1 MEQKRTIAP
10 FIGGMYGGLAA
21 LALAF
26 GFRFLMIADPD
37 PSSQATIAFSGLAF
51 SICFS
56 LAFLREHR
64 RQIAA
69 AREFLSRPRSYQ
81 D

>member
-21 LALAF
+21 LALGF
-26 GFRFLMIADPD
+26 GFRFLMITDPD
-37 PSSQATIAFSGLAF
+37 PTSQATIALAGLAF

-56 LAFLREHR
+56 LTFLREHR

>member
-1 MEQKRTIAP
+1 LEQKRTIAP
-10 FIGGMYGGLAA
+10 FIGGIYGSLAA

-26 GFRFLMIADPD
+26 GFRFLTIPDPD
-37 PSSQATIAFSGLAF
+37 PTSQATITLSGLAF

-56 LAFLREHR
+56 LTFLREHR

-69 AREFLSRPRSYQ
+69 AREFLGRPRSYR

>member
-10 FIGGMYGGLAA
+10 FIGGMYGSLAA
-21 LALAF
+21 LALAC
-26 GFRFLMIADPD
+26 GFRFLMIGDPD
-37 PSSQATIAFSGLAF
+37 PTSQATIALAGVAF

>member
-1 MEQKRTIAP
+1 MEQKRTIVP
-10 FIGGMYGGLAA
+10 FIGGMYGSLAA

-26 GFRFLMIADPD
+26 GFRFLMIGDPD
-37 PSSQATIAFSGLAF
+37 PTSQATIAFAGVAF

-69 AREFLSRPRSYQ
+69 AREFLGRPRSYQ

>member
-1 MEQKRTIAP
+1 MGQKRTIAP

-26 GFRFLMIADPD
+26 GFRFLMIRDPD
-37 PSSQATIAFSGLAF
+37 PTSQATIALSGVAF

-56 LAFLREHR
+56 LTFLREHR

-69 AREFLSRPRSYQ
+69 AREFLSRPRSYR

>member
-26 GFRFLMIADPD
+26 GFRFLVVPDPD
-37 PSSQATIAFSGLAF
+37 PTSQTTIILSGLAF
-51 SICFS
+51 SVCFS

>member
-10 FIGGMYGGLAA
+10 FIGGMYGSLAA
-21 LALAF
+21 LVFAF
-26 GFRFLMIADPD
+26 GFRFLIIPDPD
-37 PSSQATIAFSGLAF
+37 PTSQTTIILSGLAF

-56 LAFLREHR
+56 LTFLREHR

-69 AREFLSRPRSYQ
+69 ARKFLSRPRSYQ

>member
-1 MEQKRTIAP
+1 MMKTLRAVHNLQSGPRKIAP

-26 GFRFLMIADPD
+26 GFRFLMIPDPD
-37 PSSQATIAFSGLAF
+37 STSQATIAVAGLAF

-56 LAFLREHR
+56 
-64 RQIAA
+64 
-69 AREFLSRPRSYQ
+69 
-81 D
+81 

>member
-26 GFRFLMIADPD
+26 GFLFLMIRDPD
-37 PSSQATIAFSGLAF
+37 PTSQATIALSGVAF

-56 LAFLREHR
+56 LTFLREHR

-69 AREFLSRPRSYQ
+69 AREFLSRPRSYR

>member
-1 MEQKRTIAP
+1 LEQKRTIAP

-26 GFRFLMIADPD
+26 GFRFLIVPDPD
-37 PSSQATIAFSGLAF
+37 PTSQATIILSGLAF
-51 SICFS
+51 SVCFS
-56 LAFLREHR
+56 LAFFREHR

>member
-1 MEQKRTIAP
+1 LEQKRTIAP

-21 LALAF
+21 LVFAF
-26 GFRFLMIADPD
+26 GFRFLIIPDPD
-37 PSSQATIAFSGLAF
+37 PTSQTTIILSGLAF

-56 LAFLREHR
+56 LTFLREHR

-69 AREFLSRPRSYQ
+69 ARKFLSRPRSYQ

>member
-21 LALAF
+21 LGFGF
-26 GFRFLMIADPD
+26 GFRFLMITDPD
-37 PSSQATIAFSGLAF
+37 PTSQATIALAGLAF

>member
-1 MEQKRTIAP
+1 LEQKRTIAP
-10 FIGGMYGGLAA
+10 FIGGMYGSLAA
-21 LALAF
+21 LAFAF
-26 GFRFLMIADPD
+26 GLRFLMFRDPD
-37 PSSQATIAFSGLAF
+37 PSSQATIVLSGLAF

-56 LAFLREHR
+56 MTVLREHR

>member
-1 MEQKRTIAP
+1 LEQKRTIAP
-10 FIGGMYGGLAA
+10 FIGGIYGSLAA
-21 LALAF
+21 LAFAF
-26 GFRFLMIADPD
+26 GFRFLTIPDPD
-37 PSSQATIAFSGLAF
+37 PSSQATIILSGLAF

-56 LAFLREHR
+56 LTFLREHR

-69 AREFLSRPRSYQ
+69 AREFLSRPRSYG